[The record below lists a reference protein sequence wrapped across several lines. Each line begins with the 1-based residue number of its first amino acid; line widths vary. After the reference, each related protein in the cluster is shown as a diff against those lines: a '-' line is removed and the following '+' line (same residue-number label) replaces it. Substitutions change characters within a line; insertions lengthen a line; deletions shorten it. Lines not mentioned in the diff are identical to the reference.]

1 MNAAAQNAARALIVD
16 DEADIR
22 ELLEITLG
30 RMGIETVAV
39 ADLTTARRRFD
50 DQHFDLCLTDMRL
63 PDGEGIE
70 LVRHI
75 NDRAKSCPVAVIT
88 AYGSAEAA
96 VASLKAGAFDF
107 VSKPIDVAGLRALVA
122 QALKLAGLDHDAPP
136 HPSLDVSP
144 RLVGQT
150 ETMAR
155 LRETI
160 AKLARSQAP
169 VYITGESGTGKELV
183 ARMIHAEGPRVNG
196 AFVPVNCG
204 AIPAALMES
213 EFFGYLRGAF
223 TGATRDTP
231 GLFARADGGT
241 LFLDE
246 IADLPLAM
254 QVKLL
259 RAIQERSIR
268 PVGAT
273 METAVDVRVV
283 SASHRDLSI
292 EVARGR
298 FREDLYYRLNV
309 IEVKVPPL
317 RERTDDIPAL
327 SDRILAGLARK
338 MRLER
343 TPRLTDE
350 ALAALLRYNFPG
362 NIRELEN
369 ILERAVTLAESP
381 LIEREY
387 LRLHSPL
394 ADAVASNPA
403 DIVLDESVDLES
415 QLEALERE
423 RIQSALEAC
432 RYNKTKAAQRLGIT
446 FRALR
451 YRLAK
456 LGME

>member
-1 MNAAAQNAARALIVD
+1 MNAAVQNTARALIVD

-39 ADLTTARRRFD
+39 ANIAAARRTFD
-50 DQHFDLCLTDMRL
+50 GQHFDLCLTDMRL

-75 NDRAKSCPVAVIT
+75 SDRAPACPVAVIT

-107 VSKPIDVAGLRALVA
+107 VSKPIDVAGLRALIA

-150 ETMAR
+150 PAMAR

-204 AIPAALMES
+204 AIPAELMES

-246 IADLPLAM
+246 IADLPMSM

-327 SDRILAGLARK
+327 SDRILAGLTRK

-343 TPRLTDE
+343 APVLTED
-350 ALAALLRYNFPG
+350 ALAALMSYNFPG

-381 LIEREY
+381 VIEREY
-387 LRLHSPL
+387 LRLYSPL
-394 ADAVASNPA
+394 ADAVASNPSDA
-403 DIVLDESVDLES
+403 LLGESTDLES

>member
-1 MNAAAQNAARALIVD
+1 MTAADSNAARALIVD

-22 ELLEITLG
+22 ALLEITLG
-30 RMGIETVAV
+30 RMGIDTVAIS
-39 ADLTTARRRFD
+39 DLASARRAFGAQR
-50 DQHFDLCLTDMRL
+50 FDLCLTDMRL
-63 PDGEGIE
+63 PDGKGIE
-70 LVRHI
+70 LIRHI
-75 NDRAKSCPVAVIT
+75 SDHEAPCPVAVIT
-88 AYGSAEAA
+88 AYGSTEAA

-107 VSKPIDVAGLRALVA
+107 VSKPIEMTGLRTLITRAL
-122 QALKLAGLDHDAPP
+122 QLAGSSRNMQRDSSSQA
-136 HPSLDVSP
+136 SP
-144 RLVGQT
+144 RLIGNTQAMT
-150 ETMAR
+150 A
-155 LRETI
+155 LRGTI
-160 AKLARSQAP
+160 SKLARSQAP

-183 ARMIHAEGPRVNG
+183 ARRIHAEGPRATG

-204 AIPAALMES
+204 AIPAELMES

-223 TGATRDTP
+223 TGADRDTP

-246 IADLPLAM
+246 IADLPLSM

-273 METAVDVRVV
+273 METDIDVRIV
-283 SASHRDLSI
+283 SASHHDLSI
-292 EVARGR
+292 EVARDR

-309 IEVKVPPL
+309 IEVEVPPL
-317 RERTDDIPAL
+317 RERAADIPAL
-327 SDRILAGLARK
+327 TERILAGLARK
-338 MRLER
+338 MRLEHP
-343 TPRLTDE
+343 PRLSE
-350 ALAALLRYNFPG
+350 GALAALMSHSFPG

-369 ILERAVTLAESP
+369 VLERAVTLAESP
-381 LIEREY
+381 RIEREY

-394 ADAVASNPA
+394 AETVAPLPA
-403 DIVLDESVDLES
+403 PQMNGSSDLES
-415 QLEALERE
+415 QLKAVERE

-432 RYNKTKAAQRLGIT
+432 RYNKTRAAQQLGIT

-456 LGME
+456 LDME